1 MPWVGEPVKSP
12 PPIGR
17 KRGTYQRNQPA
28 AALRRFECILGNQPL
43 QTQKEDMT
51 MTTMLNPQANGRKR
65 ASLDDQINRL
75 DHMLDGLSEGLNEAV
90 ADAVKTAVGTAVKEA
105 VQAVLTEV
113 LTNPDIR
120 ARFQQTLAGPA
131 KEPAGNEALTD
142 ARGVR
147 QHLAGWWQRLRICI
161 VGLRVACAGA
171 MQKVR
176 TSASNARQW
185 ADERL
190 STLWVRYEVIR
201 PFKYQ
206 ILTALG
212 IGLLVAIAG
221 GIGGF
226 VTSLAVQAG
235 LWLRKV
241 LTRNAEQAS

>member
-1 MPWVGEPVKSP
+1 
-12 PPIGR
+12 
-17 KRGTYQRNQPA
+17 
-28 AALRRFECILGNQPL
+28 
-43 QTQKEDMT
+43 
-51 MTTMLNPQANGRKR
+51 MTTMISPHENGRKR
-65 ASLDDQINRL
+65 ASLNEQINRL
-75 DHMLDGLSEGLNEAV
+75 DNMLDGLSEGLNEAV

-120 ARFQQTLAGPA
+120 ARFQQTLAGSA
-131 KEPAGNEALTD
+131 KEPTGNEALTD
-142 ARGVR
+142 ARSIGQR
-147 QHLAGWWQRLRICI
+147 LKGWWQRLRVYI
-161 VGLRVACAGA
+161 VGLRVACAGPV
-171 MQKVR
+171 QKVR
-176 TSASNARQW
+176 TLASNARQW

-190 STLWVRYEVIR
+190 STLWERYEVIR

-212 IGLLVAIAG
+212 IGLLVAIAAWYAEPWLAAIAG